1 MKLKVCENPII
12 IKEISLMFSA
22 IIDPDYNEDEF
33 VSIENLKKYDFS
45 KLDTNERYKDYFQF
59 RKKIIS
65 LFLEKVKE
73 NKNINKF
80 YKMKIGED
88 QLSFLS
94 KILLNTNIEDV
105 NELDIYEFKKS
116 SLLSLILN
124 SDLETE
130 YSSED
135 LVKKVDLLIDKDLAI
150 LDILP
155 FIKTVEMDS
164 EDKFLLIEFFED
176 IDNIFFDYLEVISFA
191 SNIYTNSYKSVEK
204 YVLNS
209 LENLKINGKYPENF
223 KELSFA
229 KRINIDDK
237 KGEDSEM
244 LYYISLIEYRGM
256 SLFLSP
262 INHIK
267 PVIREGIF
275 FKYLLENTKL
285 NDHKKERLKEVLISL
300 GDKTRLEIL
309 LNLMDR
315 EYYLKELSDK
325 LNLTSPTVS
334 HHIQI
339 LLNNE
344 LIKIRTE
351 GRKIF
356 YSINKDKFI
365 ELSEIFKDLGD
376 D

>member
-22 IIDPDYNEDEF
+22 IIDPDYNEDES

-130 YSSED
+130 YSSEY
-135 LVKKVDLLIDKDLAI
+135 LVKKVDLLIDKDLPI

-191 SNIYTNSYKSVEK
+191 SNIYNNNYKSVEK

-275 FKYLLENTKL
+275 FKYLLENIKL
-285 NDHKKERLKEVLISL
+285 NNHKKERLKEVLLSL
-300 GDKTRLEIL
+300 GEKTRLEIL
-309 LNLMDR
+309 LNLMEKD
-315 EYYLKELSDK
+315 YYLKELSEK
-325 LNLTSPTVS
+325 LELTSPTVS
-334 HHIQI
+334 HHIQS

-344 LIKIRTE
+344 LIKVRTE

>member
-1 MKLKVCENPII
+1 MKLKVCENPKI

-33 VSIENLKKYDFS
+33 VSIENIKKYDFS

-191 SNIYTNSYKSVEK
+191 SNIYNNNYKSVEK

-229 KRINIDDK
+229 KRINIHDK

-325 LNLTSPTVS
+325 LDLTSPTVS